1 MTNNNDLLYTN
12 QFRSTENLTEDQIKK
27 RVVNSNM
34 YLKNLNK
41 MNNSTEKYMKTNIL
55 TNDPLP
61 INKALNNQFPANKN
75 KNSYPILSDVFQ
87 DTSQDKYYKIKKT
100 SLSINSDDRQF
111 SESIMPNNYAVN
123 LSGNYTNI
131 QKIILK
137 DISISN
143 TLQTINTNNNGFYW
157 EYPTIE
163 TLRNTGSDNQL
174 IPSKFNDI
182 FYTDV
187 AEGKVN
193 TEDSSQM
200 IYGYKFPIS
209 FLDVSQMGPYIK
221 KYINSN
227 VFHGKKG
234 IYDSDEIEL
243 EDPYKN
249 TTNKILPY
257 SNLTRKNIE
266 YPYKSNN
273 TLNTNMLFNV
283 DIDIETHIVSII
295 NRIEEVGILSV
306 QTFYNEI
313 LSKNDNI
320 YGRFIPIS
328 NTDTLLP
335 NKIYIT
341 VFNESNLGN
350 LNNNDPYP
358 LVITEL
364 NNIGGIDSPNIN
376 NTCFFNEIIYINAYG
391 GVPDYISTYK
401 IFDRIRIPSGTTT
414 VDLLRIELTLSTGNA
429 GLYFNSSGY
438 IITTSKTD
446 SIIFNSSLQNLINGT
461 TTIGGIY
468 FTLQENQELTENNY
482 PIIGRTLPFRFN
494 NNVSNNCNKYNQTI
508 LNLLSFKTNE
518 ISDYIETI
526 SFSQNFKFIH
536 RNIDQIYSSVFSSTN
551 QEEIIT
557 EMLKINYPQYRLNIE
572 NYNNNYYFRS
582 QPFIFIKIFP
592 ELNNK
597 TMNNSL
603 IRVTNTQ
610 NKNILSTYQ
619 KEFYFNLDNS
629 FNSGNI
635 YRKYTNNLFAK
646 VYLDPIPYKTKID
659 ISGRYEYKFEENPLE
674 NIDKIIVQI
683 TDPFGEI
690 LDLYLPHSFTLDIY
704 EKISV
709 LKDTLIDSRRGDIV
723 TNGIASIY
731 N

>member
-1 MTNNNDLLYTN
+1 MSNNNDLLYTN
-12 QFRSTENLTEDQIKK
+12 QFRTVDNLTEDQIKK

-182 FYTDV
+182 FFTDV

-200 IYGYKFPIS
+200 IYGYKFPIC

-221 KYINSN
+221 KNINSN

-234 IYDSDEIEL
+234 IYDSDKIEL

-295 NRIEEVGILSV
+295 NRIEEVGILSA

-320 YGRFIPIS
+320 YGRFINPA

-341 VFNESNLGN
+341 VFNESNLGH
-350 LNNNDPYP
+350 LNDNDAYP
-358 LVITEL
+358 LVITGL

-376 NTCFFNEIIYINAYG
+376 NTCFFNENIYINAYG

-401 IFDRIRIPSGTTT
+401 IFDRIRIPSGTST
-414 VDLLRIELTLSTGNA
+414 VDLLRIQLTLSTGNA

-461 TTIGGIY
+461 TTVGGIY
-468 FTLQENQELTENNY
+468 FTLEENRELTANNY

-494 NNVSNNCNKYNQTI
+494 NNESNNCNRYNQTV
-508 LNLLSFKTNE
+508 LNLLSFKIND

-536 RNIDQIYSSVFSSTN
+536 RNIDQLYSSTFSSTN
-551 QEEIIT
+551 QEEIIK

-582 QPFIFIKIFP
+582 QPFIFLKIFP
-592 ELNNK
+592 QLNNK
-597 TMNNSL
+597 TVNNSF

-629 FNSGNI
+629 FNSGNV

-646 VYLDPIPYKTKID
+646 VYLDPVPYKTKID

-674 NIDKIIVQI
+674 NMDKIIVQI